1 MIFKKSK
8 SQKEKEFK
16 AIEDMLV
23 SSKIKYDSYT
33 FDLDNVTRDETK
45 ELLAREIAHLEEL
58 IDTLKIT
65 YVEYEKNHIKR
76 KGKKRR
82 DS

>member
-1 MIFKKSK
+1 MLFKKSK

-23 SSKIKYDSYT
+23 SSKIKYDAYT
-33 FDLDNVTRDETK
+33 LDLVNVKHDETK
-45 ELLAREIAHLEEL
+45 ELLSREIVHLREL

-65 YVEYEKNHIKR
+65 YVEYEKKHL
-76 KGKKRR
+76 KRR
-82 DS
+82 EK